1 MLDFLENTTIE
12 TGLAKEEKETLD
24 EIKKAVM
31 RLVVY
36 ALSTDS
42 KMDELF
48 NDQHLLSRLMKMM
61 TNPVDVV
68 HQCAVYALGNLAR
81 SGTTMINARSF
92 RV

>member
-1 MLDFLENTTIE
+1 MDFLENTTIE
-12 TGLAKEEKETLD
+12 TGLAKEEKETLG

-81 SGTTMINARSF
+81 SGMAVIITCSF